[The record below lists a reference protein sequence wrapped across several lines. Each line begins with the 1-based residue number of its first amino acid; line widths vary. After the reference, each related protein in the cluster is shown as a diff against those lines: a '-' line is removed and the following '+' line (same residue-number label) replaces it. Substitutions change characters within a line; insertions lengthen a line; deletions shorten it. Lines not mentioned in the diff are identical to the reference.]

1 MAKTSEIYLN
11 PSVLNT
17 NWDDLPNIISG
28 IKADCDYIHLDVM
41 DNKFVPNQ
49 TFSFDRAKEIIANS
63 VMPVDAHL
71 MISDP
76 DLMAPK
82 YAAAGA
88 ASVTVHIEA
97 VKNLSK
103 TINEIRINGAKVGVA
118 LKPKTQLADVLPYL
132 PDLDLLLIMTV
143 EPGFGGQKFMMDQVS
158 KISQA
163 KKELDQL
170 NLKVLLQVDG
180 GVSKE
185 TIQIARNAGANCF
198 VAGNAVFKSENPN
211 QMLQELRKL
220 AIN

>member
-1 MAKTSEIYLN
+1 VAKTTEIYLN

-63 VMPVDAHL
+63 VMPIDAHL

-97 VKNLSK
+97 VNNLSK

-163 KKELDQL
+163 KREIDQL

>member
-1 MAKTSEIYLN
+1 MAKTTEIYLN

-163 KKELDQL
+163 KRGIDQL
-170 NLKVLLQVDG
+170 NLKILLQVDG

-185 TIQIARNAGANCF
+185 TIQIARDR
-198 VAGNAVFKSENPN
+198 KSTRLNSSHSQQSRMPSS
-211 QMLQELRKL
+211 
-220 AIN
+220 A

>member
-1 MAKTSEIYLN
+1 VAKTTEIYLN

-28 IKADCDYIHLDVM
+28 IKADCDFIHLDVM

-63 VMPVDAHL
+63 VMPIDTHL

-97 VKNLSK
+97 VNNLSK

-118 LKPKTQLADVLPYL
+118 LKPKTQLVDVLPYL

-163 KKELDQL
+163 KREIDQL
-170 NLKVLLQVDG
+170 NLKIFLQVDG

>member
-1 MAKTSEIYLN
+1 MAKTTEIYLN

-63 VMPVDAHL
+63 VMPIDAHL

-97 VKNLSK
+97 VNNLTK

-163 KKELDQL
+163 KREIDQL

>member
-1 MAKTSEIYLN
+1 MAKTTEIYLN

-63 VMPVDAHL
+63 VMPIDAHL

-97 VKNLSK
+97 VNNLSK

-170 NLKVLLQVDG
+170 NLKILLQVDG

>member
-1 MAKTSEIYLN
+1 MAKTAQIYLN

-63 VMPVDAHL
+63 VMPIDAHL

-97 VKNLSK
+97 VNNLSK

-163 KKELDQL
+163 KREIDQL

-211 QMLQELRKL
+211 QMLQELRRL

>member
-1 MAKTSEIYLN
+1 MAKTTEIYLN

-63 VMPVDAHL
+63 VMPIDAHL

-163 KKELDQL
+163 KREIDQL
-170 NLKVLLQVDG
+170 NLKILLQVDG

-211 QMLQELRKL
+211 QILQELRKL

>member
-1 MAKTSEIYLN
+1 MAKTTEIYLN

-49 TFSFDRAKEIIANS
+49 TFSFDRAKEIITNS
-63 VMPVDAHL
+63 VMPIDAHL

-163 KKELDQL
+163 KREIDQL
-170 NLKVLLQVDG
+170 NLKILLQVDG

-211 QMLQELRKL
+211 QILQELRKL

>member
-1 MAKTSEIYLN
+1 MSEIRITPSILN
-11 PSVLNT
+11 A
-17 NWDDLPNIISG
+17 DLGNLDSEIAKIAPVS
-28 IKADCDYIHLDVM
+28 DLLHLDIM

-63 VMPVDAHL
+63 VMPIDAHL

-97 VKNLSK
+97 VNNLSK

-163 KKELDQL
+163 KREIDQL

>member
-1 MAKTSEIYLN
+1 MAKTTQIYLN

-163 KKELDQL
+163 KREIDKL

-211 QMLQELRKL
+211 QMLQELRRL

>member
-1 MAKTSEIYLN
+1 MAKTTEIYLN

-163 KKELDQL
+163 KREIDQL

>member
-63 VMPVDAHL
+63 VMPIDAHL

-97 VKNLSK
+97 VNNLSK

-163 KKELDQL
+163 KREIDQL

-211 QMLQELRKL
+211 QMLQELRRL

>member
-1 MAKTSEIYLN
+1 MAKTTEIYLN

-63 VMPVDAHL
+63 VMPIDAHL

-97 VKNLSK
+97 VNNLSK

-163 KKELDQL
+163 KREIDQL

-211 QMLQELRKL
+211 QMLQELRRL

>member
-1 MAKTSEIYLN
+1 MSEIRITPSILN
-11 PSVLNT
+11 A
-17 NWDDLPNIISG
+17 DLSDLDSEIAKIAKVS
-28 IKADCDYIHLDVM
+28 DLLHLDIM

-97 VKNLSK
+97 VNNLSK

-118 LKPKTQLADVLPYL
+118 LKPKTQLVDVLPYL

-163 KKELDQL
+163 KREIDQL

-211 QMLQELRKL
+211 QMLQELRKV

>member
-1 MAKTSEIYLN
+1 MTKTTEIYLN

-63 VMPVDAHL
+63 VMPIDAHL

-97 VKNLSK
+97 VNNLTK

-118 LKPKTQLADVLPYL
+118 LKPKTQLADLLPYL

-163 KKELDQL
+163 KREIDQL

>member
-1 MAKTSEIYLN
+1 
-11 PSVLNT
+11 
-17 NWDDLPNIISG
+17 
-28 IKADCDYIHLDVM
+28 M

-63 VMPVDAHL
+63 VMPIDAHL

-97 VKNLSK
+97 VNNLSK

-163 KKELDQL
+163 KREIDQL

>member
-1 MAKTSEIYLN
+1 MAKTTEIYLN

-63 VMPVDAHL
+63 VMPMDAHL

-97 VKNLSK
+97 VNNLSK

-163 KKELDQL
+163 KREIDQL

>member
-1 MAKTSEIYLN
+1 MAKTTEIYLN

-97 VKNLSK
+97 VNNLSK

-170 NLKVLLQVDG
+170 NLKVLL
-180 GVSKE
+180 
-185 TIQIARNAGANCF
+185 R
-198 VAGNAVFKSENPN
+198 SEEHTSE
-211 QMLQELRKL
+211 LQSHVRSRMPSS
-220 AIN
+220 A

>member
-1 MAKTSEIYLN
+1 MAKTTQIYLN

-82 YAAAGA
+82 YAATGA

-118 LKPKTQLADVLPYL
+118 LKPKTQLADVLSYL

-163 KKELDQL
+163 KREIDQL

-211 QMLQELRKL
+211 QMLQELRRL

>member
-1 MAKTSEIYLN
+1 MAKTTEIYLN

-170 NLKVLLQVDG
+170 NLKILLQVDG

>member
-1 MAKTSEIYLN
+1 VAKTTEIYLN

-63 VMPVDAHL
+63 VMPIDAHL

-97 VKNLSK
+97 VNNLTK

-163 KKELDQL
+163 KREIDQL

>member
-1 MAKTSEIYLN
+1 MAKTTEIYLN

-63 VMPVDAHL
+63 VMPIDAHL

-163 KKELDQL
+163 KREIDQL

>member
-1 MAKTSEIYLN
+1 MAKTTEIYLN

-97 VKNLSK
+97 VNNLTK

-118 LKPKTQLADVLPYL
+118 LKPKTQLADLLPYL

-158 KISQA
+158 KIYQA
-163 KKELDQL
+163 KREIDQL

-211 QMLQELRKL
+211 QMLQELRRL

>member
-1 MAKTSEIYLN
+1 MAKTTEIYLN

-63 VMPVDAHL
+63 VMPIDAHL

-97 VKNLSK
+97 VNNLSK

-158 KISQA
+158 KISRA
-163 KKELDQL
+163 KREIDQL
-170 NLKVLLQVDG
+170 NLKVLLQEIGRAHV
-180 GVSKE
+180 
-185 TIQIARNAGANCF
+185 
-198 VAGNAVFKSENPN
+198 
-211 QMLQELRKL
+211 
-220 AIN
+220 

>member
-1 MAKTSEIYLN
+1 VAKTTEIYLN

-63 VMPVDAHL
+63 VMPIDAHL

-97 VKNLSK
+97 VNNLSK

-163 KKELDQL
+163 KKEMDQL

-211 QMLQELRKL
+211 KMLQELRKL

>member
-1 MAKTSEIYLN
+1 MAKTTEIYLN

-63 VMPVDAHL
+63 VMPIDAHL

-97 VKNLSK
+97 VNNLTK

-163 KKELDQL
+163 KREIDQL

-211 QMLQELRKL
+211 QMLQELRRL

>member
-1 MAKTSEIYLN
+1 MAKTTEIYLN

-49 TFSFDRAKEIIANS
+49 TFSFDRAREIIANS
-63 VMPVDAHL
+63 VMPIDAHL

-97 VKNLSK
+97 VNNLSK

-118 LKPKTQLADVLPYL
+118 LKPKTQLADVLSYL

>member
-1 MAKTSEIYLN
+1 MAKTTEICLN

-63 VMPVDAHL
+63 VMPIDAHL

-118 LKPKTQLADVLPYL
+118 LKPKTQLVDVLPYL

-158 KISQA
+158 KISEA
-163 KKELDQL
+163 KREIDRL
-170 NLKVLLQVDG
+170 NLKILLQVDG

>member
-1 MAKTSEIYLN
+1 MAKTTEIYLN

-118 LKPKTQLADVLPYL
+118 LKPKTQLVDVLPYL

-163 KKELDQL
+163 KRGIDQL
-170 NLKVLLQVDG
+170 NLKILLQVDG

-185 TIQIARNAGANCF
+185 IGRAH
-198 VAGNAVFKSENPN
+198 V
-211 QMLQELRKL
+211 
-220 AIN
+220 

>member
-1 MAKTSEIYLN
+1 MAKTTEIYLN

-41 DNKFVPNQ
+41 DNIFVPNQ

-63 VMPVDAHL
+63 VMPIDAHL

-97 VKNLSK
+97 VNNLSK

-163 KKELDQL
+163 KREIDQL

>member
-1 MAKTSEIYLN
+1 MAKTTEIYLN

-63 VMPVDAHL
+63 VMPIDAHL

-97 VKNLSK
+97 VNNLSK

-163 KKELDQL
+163 KKEMDQL

-211 QMLQELRKL
+211 KMLQELRKL

>member
-1 MAKTSEIYLN
+1 MAKTTEIYLN

-63 VMPVDAHL
+63 VMPMDAHL

-97 VKNLSK
+97 VNNLTK

-118 LKPKTQLADVLPYL
+118 LKPKTELADVLPYL

-163 KKELDQL
+163 KREIDQL

>member
-1 MAKTSEIYLN
+1 MAKTTEIYLN

-63 VMPVDAHL
+63 VMPIDAHL

-97 VKNLSK
+97 VNNLSK

-143 EPGFGGQKFMMDQVS
+143 EPGFGGQKFMMEQVS

-163 KKELDQL
+163 KREIDQL

>member
-1 MAKTSEIYLN
+1 MAKTTEIYLN

-97 VKNLSK
+97 VNNLSK

-163 KKELDQL
+163 KREIDQL

>member
-1 MAKTSEIYLN
+1 MAKTTEIYLN

-28 IKADCDYIHLDVM
+28 IKADCDFIHLDVM

-63 VMPVDAHL
+63 VMPIDTHL

-97 VKNLSK
+97 VNNLSK

-118 LKPKTQLADVLPYL
+118 LKPKTQLVDVLPYL

-163 KKELDQL
+163 KREIDQL
-170 NLKVLLQVDG
+170 NLKIFLQVDG

>member
-1 MAKTSEIYLN
+1 VAKTTEIYLN

-63 VMPVDAHL
+63 VMPIDAHL

-97 VKNLSK
+97 VNNLSK

-170 NLKVLLQVDG
+170 NLKILLQVDG

>member
-1 MAKTSEIYLN
+1 MAKTTEIYLN

-63 VMPVDAHL
+63 VMPIDAHL

-97 VKNLSK
+97 VNNLSK